1 MDQGFD
7 EDELLAMELG
17 VTSLKSL
24 SDTQR
29 PYVDKIKQKLAQRAS
44 EIKAEEAELKVKLC
58 RNLELGKKAY
68 ECGEYPASVKL
79 LEAAVNDLG
88 ADTVLGGEA
97 QLWLALSYQACGR
110 EKEAID
116 MYKELEA
123 SHPSRKVKKQAA
135 DLRFILEA
143 PRLELSEDERVKI
156 PLIQSDTW
164 RQKERASYTPR
175 YIRPPPK
182 ARAGKESYWD
192 RVSLDAPNP
201 LALLP
206 DKWYVRVAFLVVVVG
221 VTVYL
226 NMVAAGA
233 K

>member
-1 MDQGFD
+1 MG
-7 EDELLAMELG
+7 EGLCVCRVGRLAVWEG
-17 VTSLKSL
+17 GGAGRS
-24 SDTQR
+24 
-29 PYVDKIKQKLAQRAS
+29 
-44 EIKAEEAELKVKLC
+44 
-58 RNLELGKKAY
+58 
-68 ECGEYPASVKL
+68 
-79 LEAAVNDLG
+79 AA
-88 ADTVLGGEA
+88 
-97 QLWLALSYQACGR
+97 WALPLTGTWST
-110 EKEAID
+110 
-116 MYKELEA
+116 
-123 SHPSRKVKKQAA
+123 HPSQPVPHCA
-135 DLRFILEA
+135 
-143 PRLELSEDERVKI
+143 I
-156 PLIQSDTW
+156 PLHCAHAQSCQNATDCTYLPELCSAAHSLAHW
-164 RQKERASYTPR
+164 SSCPTPNPTYPSSLTPQARQLHSRQQNVSDAACSRYTPHLHSLPSTQPPCPSSPPHRRASYTPR